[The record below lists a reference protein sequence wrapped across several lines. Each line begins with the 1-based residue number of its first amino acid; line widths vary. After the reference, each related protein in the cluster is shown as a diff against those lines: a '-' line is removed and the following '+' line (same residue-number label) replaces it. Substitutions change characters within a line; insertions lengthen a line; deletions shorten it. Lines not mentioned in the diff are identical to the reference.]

1 MREGA
6 LDAARIER
14 ELDDTRSR
22 LDATLSSLQD
32 KLAPASLADQAVTYF
47 KEVGGVELGRSFS
60 RSMRDNPIPVA
71 LIGVGLGW
79 LVFSGARRSESS
91 SANGW
96 RDHSRVGEG
105 RFGSGRDRGMY
116 GRDSARLPH
125 SYGDAAHS
133 HQPMP
138 YEAAAYDDS
147 GHQGATRRPAGR
159 ACGWRGRRGI
169 RSACSGRSGCRAW
182 YGTGCRARRRRA
194 FASASSGR
202 WSRRPEVFVRSS
214 PMRVSV
220 PSIWPTAPRQPLVTP
235 TIMAAPPPPTCNAG
249 PG

>member
-47 KEVGGVELGRSFS
+47 KEVGEVELGRSIS
-60 RSMRDNPIPVA
+60 RSMRDNRSRLR

-79 LVFSGARRSESS
+79 LVFSGARRSEGS

-96 RDHSRVGEG
+96 RDHSGRARAASAADVIAACMVAIARVC
-105 RFGSGRDRGMY
+105 RIPTAMLLTPTSPCRTK
-116 GRDSARLPH
+116 RLPTTTWLPRRDAPACRSSVRLARPKRH
-125 SYGDAAHS
+125 SKPVFRTLGVPCLVWHGMS
-133 HQPMP
+133 
-138 YEAAAYDDS
+138 
-147 GHQGATRRPAGR
+147 
-159 ACGWRGRRGI
+159 
-169 RSACSGRSGCRAW
+169 
-182 YGTGCRARRRRA
+182 ARRRRA

-214 PMRVSV
+214 PMRASV

-235 TIMAAPPPPTCNAG
+235 TIMAVPPPPTCNAG